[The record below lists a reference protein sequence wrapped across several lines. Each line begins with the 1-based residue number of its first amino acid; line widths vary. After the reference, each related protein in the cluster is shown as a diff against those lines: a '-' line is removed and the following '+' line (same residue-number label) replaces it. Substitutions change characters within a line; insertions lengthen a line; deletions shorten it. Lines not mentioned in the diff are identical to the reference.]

1 MFNVPRFSLAERIRK
16 YTDWL
21 FLFPGIRRTRGKKA
35 SACSETEWF
44 SYSFYFISFVESS
57 VMFDIIQ
64 QSMNEVKIVLI
75 TVRTW
80 WKQII
85 RNLSGRLKLRYTW
98 PEPSDIAAVWHDIFA
113 GVACIGSAI
122 LFVTVFCENEFFLLG
137 IYFCYAHG
145 MLSN

>member
-21 FLFPGIRRTRGKKA
+21 FLFPGIRRTRGKRPLLAAKPNDLV
-35 SACSETEWF
+35 TL
-44 SYSFYFISFVESS
+44 FISFHSLSPVWCLI
-57 VMFDIIQ
+57 MLQ
-64 QSMNEVKIVLI
+64 GMNEVKIVLI

-85 RNLSGRLKLRYTW
+85 RNLSGRLKLRYPL